1 MADAA
6 SGWTDERV
14 ELLGKLW
21 GEGLSASQIAALLG
35 GGVTRNAVIGKV
47 HRLGLSGRTKA
58 GQPAAPRPA
67 KPRAAAAPGPAPAP
81 RPRPTLQTAEPV
93 ASLPMRAVAAPPPT
107 AEEVN
112 IPVSERVSILD
123 LRETMCRWPLGDP
136 QSPEFGFCGGR
147 TATGLPYCA
156 VHCRVA
162 YQPAS
167 ERKRLRA

>member
-6 SGWTDERV
+6 AGWTDERV
-14 ELLGKLW
+14 ELLGRLW
-21 GEGLSASQIAALLG
+21 SEGLSASQIAAQLG

-47 HRLGLSGRTKA
+47 HRLGLSGRTKT
-58 GQPAAPRPA
+58 GQPTAPRPA
-67 KPRAAAAPGPAPAP
+67 KPRAPSAPGPVAGA
-81 RPRPTLQTAEPV
+81 RPRPAAQ
-93 ASLPMRAVAAPPPT
+93 VAAAVTPLPVRAAPMPLPT

-112 IPVSERVSILD
+112 IPVSQRVSIME

-136 QSPEFGFCGGR
+136 QSAEFGFCGGR

-167 ERKRLRA
+167 ERRRLRA

>member
-1 MADAA
+1 MADAGT
-6 SGWTDERV
+6 SWTDERV

-47 HRLGLSGRTKA
+47 HRLGLSGRAKS

-67 KPRAAAAPGPAPAP
+67 KPRAPSAPAAVVNP
-81 RPRPTLQTAEPV
+81 RPRVVLAAETEAAAIV
-93 ASLPMRAVAAPPPT
+93 AVVPPT
-107 AEEVN
+107 APVIERVE
-112 IPVSERVSILD
+112 IPVSERVSIME

-136 QSPEFGFCGGR
+136 QSSEFGFCGGR

-156 VHCRVA
+156 AHCRIA